1 MNNTV
6 LIIGSD
12 INMLNSLEFLLEAE
26 NFKVCKARYD
36 MGVIEE
42 FGCNGDK
49 IDIILADTL
58 SSVRRCSG
66 FIETVRLKNG
76 EVPFVI
82 LTSRFEKSKPLNFG
96 NGEKVLYIE
105 KPFNVFSLIE
115 KIREIIAG
123 NLKEA
128 GSC

>member
-1 MNNTV
+1 MNHTV
-6 LIIGSD
+6 LLIGSD

-42 FGCNGDK
+42 FNCNGDK
-49 IDIILADTL
+49 IDLIIADTL
-58 SSVRRCSG
+58 SSVKRCSG
-66 FIETVRLKNG
+66 FIETVKLKNG

-82 LTSRFEKSKPLNFG
+82 LTSHFEKSKPLNFG
-96 NGEKVLYIE
+96 NGEKVVYVE

-115 KIREIIAG
+115 KIRDII
-123 NLKEA
+123 NTNFKEA